1 MLEVHE
7 VAGMSQELQNEIDA
21 DIDYLCQKVHGIRE
35 KLEQLLLLVR
45 KQESLQS
52 AGVVISQ
59 DVDPGFKHRIAQGI
73 LNRHFSSDIT

>member
-7 VAGMSQELQNEIDA
+7 VTGMSQELQNEIDA
-21 DIDYLCQKVHGIRE
+21 DIDYLCQKVNGIRE

-52 AGVVISQ
+52 AWIVISQ

-73 LNRHFSSDIT
+73 LNRHFSSDII

>member
-1 MLEVHE
+1 M
-7 VAGMSQELQNEIDA
+7 A
-21 DIDYLCQKVHGIRE
+21 RE